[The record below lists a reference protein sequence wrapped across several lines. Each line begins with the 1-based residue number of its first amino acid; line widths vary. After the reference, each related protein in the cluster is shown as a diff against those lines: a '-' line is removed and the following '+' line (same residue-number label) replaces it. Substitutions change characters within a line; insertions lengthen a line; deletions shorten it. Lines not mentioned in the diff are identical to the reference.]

1 MVAVAHGS
9 LVPEEV
15 MPISAPHNDNIP
27 ALINIGEAARLTSLS
42 RPQINILRGDGRF
55 PAAVRLGERRIA
67 FVRSEVHEWI
77 ADRIAARP
85 ARAA

>member
-1 MVAVAHGS
+1 MNTEASRNSRAS
-9 LVPEEV
+9 
-15 MPISAPHNDNIP
+15 NDNP
-27 ALINIGEAARLTSLS
+27 VLISLNETAKLTSMS
-42 RPQINILRGDGRF
+42 RTMVNILRADGRF
-55 PAAVRLGERRIA
+55 PQPVALGERRIA